1 MVTLVLTVWEVGLGI
16 INEGEKCIITSN
28 VLGKYN
34 SVITYNNVYRKKYST
49 VVIGLCSNSVPFLI
63 DLLSHE
69 VTLGILLNVF
79 KPQFL
84 CL

>member
-1 MVTLVLTVWEVGLGI
+1 M
-16 INEGEKCIITSN
+16 
-28 VLGKYN
+28 LGKYN

-49 VVIGLCSNSVPFLI
+49 VVIGLCSNSRPFLF

-84 CL
+84 LSVKQGNQYVFVMTNVVVWV